1 MRLLSIMLAF
11 IFFMNTLP
19 YVEAS
24 SKNKSQEDVLL
35 KLENLSNSFEK
46 HCISSKVKNVEAHLK
61 SYGLS
66 ESCWKLLTEINHLE
80 RQLTSLHPELVSKI
94 SCPTCSKD
102 LGLPEITLPQ
112 LPLNQEL
119 TCSAEV
125 RKRNL
130 QQCPNDLACA
140 LYSSLT
146 TLPGTTKWIGSPEKI
161 LPKGIAPTNC
171 TPGDSCTNQIITA
184 FYDAVLNF
192 FSASWDLL
200 KMAGGFAKDQL
211 VDFWNWVT
219 GPEDASSA
227 AQLALAQAS
236 EDEGL
241 FQMLKN
247 DFTGTISNI
256 FQGLITSV
264 KEWLKND
271 ILCERWSG
279 VPHRSTCLA
288 PAKGF
293 DCISC
298 KSTLN
303 GICAISGV
311 FVAEILPA
319 FITGGLTTAAKHGAG
334 AASRL
339 LKTTFKVSDKSIQA
353 IKNSKTLKASLGI
366 ISKMDDFKKTS
377 VVLAK
382 INQYLISPA
391 RKVAQ
396 VTLNVLSAIVRNSKV
411 YMAETAKGKY
421 IVFAQDGLKLTGKV
435 VLYPIEN
442 NLTMFA
448 FRAGQQTFDKVFKL
462 AAPTLTNKSSV
473 AIAVTAHTPQLD
485 SVLTKIEIAHLK
497 KQKTLQLEREQ
508 VKILQGKRSVL
519 TKKALEA
526 KNPKL
531 NEVIRTIYPELNYG
545 ELARNTPRV
554 DLLKREKEL
563 YMEISKIKDPNLKK
577 RMMNDYQRFIVD
589 SNQRKTLLK
598 DQPNYKE
605 IVDNSQ
611 LSPLTR
617 GARGVQHLGK
627 MLLSKEQR
635 IKLEAGIRSANASSW
650 DKKKQILINSG
661 FTDKEAQKLMDFGF
675 VGLPPN

>member
-1 MRLLSIMLAF
+1 MRLLSIFLSF
-11 IFFMNTLP
+11 IFFINTFT

-24 SKNKSQEDVLL
+24 DKNKSREEILL

-46 HCISSKVKNVEAHLK
+46 HCVSSKIKNVEAHLK
-61 SYGLS
+61 SHGLS

-80 RQLTSLHPELVSKI
+80 KQLPSLHPELVNKI
-94 SCPTCSKD
+94 SCPNCSSN
-102 LGLPEITLPQ
+102 LGLPEIALPQ
-112 LPLNQEL
+112 LPLSQEL
-119 TCSAEV
+119 TCSAED

-130 QQCPNDLACA
+130 SQCPNDLSCA

-146 TLPGTTKWIGSPEKI
+146 TLPGTNKWIVSPEKI

-171 TPGDSCTNQIITA
+171 TPGDSCTNQIVTA
-184 FYDAVLNF
+184 FYDAILNF

-211 VDFWNWVT
+211 VDFWSWVT
-219 GPEDASSA
+219 SSEDASSA

-247 DFTGTISNI
+247 DFSGTVSKI
-256 FQGLITSV
+256 FQGLVTSV

-319 FITGGLTTAAKHGAG
+319 FITGGLTTAAKYGAG

-339 LKTTFKVSDKSIQA
+339 LKTTFKISDKSIQA
-353 IKNSKTLKASLGI
+353 IKNSKTLKASLGFLT
-366 ISKMDDFKKTS
+366 KMDDVKKTS

-382 INQYLISPA
+382 LNQYLVSPA

-396 VTLNVLSAIVRNSKV
+396 VTLNALSAIVRNSKV

-435 VLYPIEN
+435 ILYPIEN

-448 FRAGQQTFDKVFKL
+448 FRTGQQTFDKAFKL
-462 AAPTLTNKSSV
+462 AAPSLTNKSSV
-473 AIAVTAHTPQLD
+473 ALAVTTQSPKLD
-485 SVLTKIEIAHLK
+485 SILTKIEIAHLK
-497 KQKTLQLEREQ
+497 NQRTLQLELEQ
-508 VKILQGKRSVL
+508 VKILQGKRSTL

-545 ELARNTPRV
+545 ELAKNTTRP

-563 YMEISKIKDPNLKK
+563 YSQISKISDPHLKK
-577 RMMNDYQRFIVD
+577 RMMNEYQRFIVD
-589 SNQRKTLLK
+589 SKQRKTFLK

-617 GARGVQHLGK
+617 GARGVQLVGK
-627 MLLSKEQR
+627 MLLSKDQR

-650 DKKKQILINSG
+650 DKKKDILIKSG
-661 FTDKEAQKLMDFGF
+661 FTDKEAQKLIDYGF
-675 VGLPPN
+675 VGVHPN